1 MYPIIEYS
9 HMIEKNTAEFT
20 LKDFAGFMKWWMKQP
35 VREDLMSKKSGSY
48 NKAMESRALDVIDEH
63 EHYNPEVLPDQ
74 PVEIVADM
82 GLTQTEVDALS
93 WGITQLLGIFDFG
106 DDEEMLRIGDALT
119 KLGQELEPLTTK
131 EE

>member
-1 MYPIIEYS
+1 MYPIIEYAHS
-9 HMIEKNTAEFT
+9 INKNTAEFT

-48 NKAMESRALDVIDEH
+48 TKAMESRTVELTTEDIETVIIGD
-63 EHYNPEVLPDQ
+63 
-74 PVEIVADM
+74 EIVADM